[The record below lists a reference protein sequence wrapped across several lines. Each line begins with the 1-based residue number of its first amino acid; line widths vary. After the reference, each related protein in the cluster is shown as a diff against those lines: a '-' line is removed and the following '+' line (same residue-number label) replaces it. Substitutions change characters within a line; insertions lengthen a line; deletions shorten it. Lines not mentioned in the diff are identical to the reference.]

1 MIKGI
6 ALALA
11 VSLSF
16 WSANA
21 IAKGTAT
28 EKLTASE
35 ILKKVEATYAA
46 MQSYKSEGKVKVDV
60 QTNGM
65 NVKMET
71 SFIILLK
78 KPNQYLISWKQDNFP
93 MPGMSSSGAVWSD
106 GTQPFLFMGA
116 GADRSYTKLEN
127 EALALGAAT
136 GVSGGAAH
144 TIPSRFFMD
153 LIEGFV
159 QPFPTLVDPQIEK
172 SEQIDKE
179 DCYLISGSSKAFKR
193 EAFWISKSRHL
204 ILKFSRSMEP
214 PEGGRQTPEMTDEQI
229 EEAIR
234 GMGQEVSAES
244 IEKMRDMMKS
254 AAKMITTMDIK
265 GDSTESQQNISS
277 PELEA
282 SDFLFELPDDAVF
295 KKSLLDGLP
304 DGFPEERPEIE

>member
-1 MIKGI
+1 MFKGT
-6 ALALA
+6 LFALA
-11 VSLSF
+11 VCFLSC
-16 WSANA
+16 NTHV
-21 IAKGTAT
+21 IAKDLVA
-28 EKLTASE
+28 EKLTASA

-46 MQSYKSEGKVKVDV
+46 MQSYKSEGMIKVDM

-78 KPNQYLISWKQDNFP
+78 KPNQYLISWKQNNFP

-106 GTQPFLFMGA
+106 GTQPFYYMGMGRV
-116 GADRSYTKLEN
+116 GADSSYTKLAN
-127 EALALGAAT
+127 DALALGAAT

-153 LIEGFV
+153 LTEGLV
-159 QPFPTLVDPQIEK
+159 QAFSTLVDPQIEK

-193 EAFWISKSRHL
+193 ESFWISKSRYL

-214 PEGGRQTPEMTDEQI
+214 PEGGRKTPEMTDKQI

-234 GMGQEVSAES
+234 GMGQEVTAES
-244 IEKMRDMMKS
+244 IEKMRNMMES
-254 AAKMITTMDIK
+254 AAKMIKTMDIK
-265 GDSTESQQNISS
+265 GESTESQQNISS
-277 PELEA
+277 PKLEA
-282 SDFLFELPDDAVF
+282 SDFLFELPEDAVF
-295 KKSLLDGLP
+295 KKSMLDGLP
-304 DGFPEERPEIE
+304 EEMPEIE